1 VKNILLLFGKP
12 TIKDKKHFLLALKN
26 LQAKTGCLAQVLDA
40 DIVVSERHL
49 YFAVEKALL
58 AFSEGKNI
66 AKDVGMEI
74 LRYASGERQ
83 IERALSKGFTDSTER
98 IALIL
103 IANPKA
109 DWHWPEP
116 SELSEVVIIDGY
128 GCSFKPEEVRVAF
141 NITTEELEA
150 ANEAKLPDLVI
161 ERVALAE
168 TFR

>member
-1 VKNILLLFGKP
+1 VENILLLFGKP
-12 TIKDKKHFLLALKN
+12 ATKDKRHFFLALKN
-26 LQAKTGCLAQVLDA
+26 LQTKTGCLAQVLDA
-40 DIVVSERHL
+40 DIVVSEKHL
-49 YFAVEKALL
+49 HFAVEKAML

-83 IERALSKGFTDSTER
+83 IERALSKGFSDSTER

-103 IANPKA
+103 IANPNA
-109 DWHWPEP
+109 DWHWPGP
-116 SELSEVVIIDGY
+116 SELSKVIIIDGN
-128 GCSFKPEEVRVAF
+128 GCKFKPEEVRIAF
-141 NITTEELEA
+141 NITPEELEA
-150 ANEAKLPDLVI
+150 ANEAKLPDLVL

>member
-12 TIKDKKHFLLALKN
+12 AIKDKKQFLLAVKN
-26 LQAKTGCLAQVLDA
+26 LEAKTGCLALVIDA
-40 DIVVSERHL
+40 DIVVSEKHI
-49 YFAVEKALL
+49 YFAVEKAMQ

-74 LRYASGERQ
+74 LRYACGERQ

-103 IANPKA
+103 MANQSA

-116 SELSEVVIIDGY
+116 SELSEVIITDGN
-128 GCSFKPEEVRVAF
+128 GCKFKPEGVRVVF
-141 NITTEELEA
+141 NITPEELEA
-150 ANEAKLPDLVI
+150 VTEAKLPDLVL
-161 ERVALAE
+161 ERVALTE